1 MQLKKVI
8 DQRQTYIM
16 RSSASL
22 ATNPLNE
29 NKKGGHIGFIV
40 ICIYIYIYIHMYIY
54 TFIIYANIYIYL
66 YI

>member
-22 ATNPLNE
+22 TTNPLND
-29 NKKGGHIGFIV
+29 NKKGGHIAYV
-40 ICIYIYIYIHMYIY
+40 YTYVYIY
-54 TFIIYANIYIYL
+54 TYIIYANIYIYIYL